1 MKKIHV
7 KHIGPISDSGVLNLA
22 PITFFCGRQGS
33 GKSTLAKLIST
44 CLWLEKALVKGSKT
58 IKYVTS
64 YSRFKKELC
73 GYHRLA
79 DFFSPESYL
88 RYESDFFVFT
98 YQKGKFDVQEKDLQH
113 FLMPKVMYV
122 PAERNFMV
130 AIEHAEKIKK
140 LPLSLQTLQDEY
152 LRALNRAKGTLP
164 LHVDE
169 VKLQYDKLNK
179 VTWVVGE
186 GYKTKAYQA
195 ASGFQSIAPLVVVSD
210 YLAGMVKEKAEEP
223 MSAEDEDKERLRK
236 EIQKIQSNS
245 KFTDEIKNLLME
257 RLNSLLKID
266 CFWNIVEEPEQNLYP
281 QSQRTILNVL
291 TQNFNQSPHNGLI
304 ITTHSPYMINYIS
317 LNIKAGAVA
326 EKCPNRAEAIS
337 SVVPKESWLKAEQVK
352 VFEIQPDGS
361 VIELEKYE
369 GMPSDN
375 NYLNNALAE
384 TNVLFDQLLE
394 IEDGNY

>member
-113 FLMPKVMYV
+113 FLMPKVMYI

-164 LHVDE
+164 LHVD
-169 VKLQYDKLNK
+169 
-179 VTWVVGE
+179 
-186 GYKTKAYQA
+186 
-195 ASGFQSIAPLVVVSD
+195 
-210 YLAGMVKEKAEEP
+210 
-223 MSAEDEDKERLRK
+223 
-236 EIQKIQSNS
+236 
-245 KFTDEIKNLLME
+245 
-257 RLNSLLKID
+257 
-266 CFWNIVEEPEQNLYP
+266 
-281 QSQRTILNVL
+281 
-291 TQNFNQSPHNGLI
+291 
-304 ITTHSPYMINYIS
+304 
-317 LNIKAGAVA
+317 
-326 EKCPNRAEAIS
+326 
-337 SVVPKESWLKAEQVK
+337 
-352 VFEIQPDGS
+352 
-361 VIELEKYE
+361 
-369 GMPSDN
+369 
-375 NYLNNALAE
+375 
-384 TNVLFDQLLE
+384 
-394 IEDGNY
+394 